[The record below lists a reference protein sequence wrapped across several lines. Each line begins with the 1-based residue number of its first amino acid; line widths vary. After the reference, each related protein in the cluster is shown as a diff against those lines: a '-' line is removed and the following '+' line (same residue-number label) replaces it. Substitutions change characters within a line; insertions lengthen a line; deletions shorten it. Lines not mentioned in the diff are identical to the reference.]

1 MKNKKIGV
9 LLILL
14 SVMIIS
20 ITAVSA
26 ADTNGTLLQEV
37 SDTDITTASLA
48 VEQKDNAT
56 SLGSEA
62 GSDVEISVNDN
73 REEISCHKVE
83 SASSNS
89 KEILSASNDDLLKSG
104 GNNFY
109 YDGTWYEDLDDAVDE
124 ACDNN
129 GGTIRIRGGTY
140 GSDSDDIKITISD
153 GIDLTFEPYESGH
166 TVIFDGSK
174 NDNWFFKIADKNAKV
189 TFNRI
194 TFRNGGAF
202 QGGAIEVD
210 EGQLNVNYCTFESNK
225 AFQNLAGGYGWGG
238 AIFLDDDECSL
249 IARNCRFINNKAA
262 SGGGAVCVEGDGSKA
277 EFYNCSFEG
286 NKQGDDEND
295 VHDKDSGTHLFSNCD
310 FIGHGSIDFTVNY
323 VDKSVEITPEVED
336 EVNYLVLYHYGAYYD
351 STDCNSGSTKTF
363 ENLEEGSYTIY
374 MMYNDEKRYIYKDAS
389 FRIVANDFILND
401 NQPFESLSAAVAA
414 IPDGGTG
421 VITVKS
427 GIYTESEN
435 FNVEIKNNK
444 NVTIKALDDS
454 LEPVTFSS
462 PYNRNFLKID
472 GNSHLILEDII
483 ITGRFE
489 SALRFNDGSEGI
501 ISNCEFKNMV
511 PYFES
516 STASSIFFPSYSP
529 SSNLELYDCTFKSN
543 KGQVYFQGRGT
554 VNITGCTF
562 AYNYGELYGGAV
574 NLGASQATITNSK
587 FIENKG
593 GNGGA
598 LTGSHLEIHDTEFIG
613 NSAKTGGAIYIYRDN
628 SIINITDCVFDSNIA
643 TNYRNIYSES
653 LTRGFNLEYNE
664 YDLNLKISPKD
675 GIYGREYILE
685 GDFDWGSNL
694 NNNYTVLA
702 GVADEEI
709 VFGDLVTIEDNKF
722 KINMGVPSAG
732 THDLYMPGMYS
743 QGDRM
748 DYFYGHDYFSDL
760 YGNEFYLNN
769 PGYAKIVIDK
779 AKITLTLEVNDVLIP
794 EIPVLNVRANWD
806 LNYTVFV
813 QNKYYEI
820 EVVNGKASMQLT
832 GLDLGNYTVVAMRN
846 ADENFELV
854 MNFTSFSISKTYSNF
869 LVLSTNVEYDTLN
882 EAVANSNSD
891 DTIFIKNGT
900 YKDTG
905 IVISNKTLD
914 IFAVG
919 DVVFDAQGR
928 DANFIIVN
936 ENAAVDIWGI
946 TFRGLHN
953 RNTNYGAIVNHGYI
967 SLYSCNFTDNK
978 ITKTTFAKNG
988 GAAIFSDGYLLDI
1001 ENCNFINNVAPLK
1014 VGTAAVTSLGHED
1027 VSILSSKF
1035 INNTAREGGALHFKN
1050 LVQYD
1055 DAIID
1060 CDFEQ
1065 NTAVKGSA
1073 IYVGNSSRYLSVSSS
1088 NFKKNDIKNNFGE
1101 NAQLEGGVIYVN
1113 ANTTEAVLDIG
1124 LSNFENNSN
1133 SKVDGGVIC
1142 LDGISKAYIESS
1154 IFNNNKGNA
1163 GSVILIKNPYDKKLS
1178 LLIDSSYFTN
1188 NNATTGAIATSPK
1201 VTTFIDE
1208 CIFENNAGIN
1218 SNIHNNGKLNAL
1230 SVLYGEKSI
1239 INGTVDFGTNLYAA
1253 ANLTVAGKNVIVDIK
1268 NNEFNYKTD
1277 ILDRGKYY
1285 AVLNSIV
1292 DANNNTYLMEGIT
1305 EIFRVNRNGMEF
1317 NVSVDNITYGE
1328 TLKVV
1333 ERLPSTAM
1341 GALEYQLN
1349 GKYYTKEEIESLK
1362 LNAGK
1367 YALVAIYDHEDYALS
1382 SATVNFEVYKANPTI
1397 SVADVEVGYNDTIIV
1412 NIETNVP
1419 SIYTIEIGDYKTDK
1433 YVNGSRAVEIEKTFE
1448 PGSYTIKVTS
1458 QERVNYISNF
1468 TEATLKVNK
1477 NLALFALSVS
1487 NRVANPD
1494 DTVIEVSAPD
1504 NAVGNIKYTVTDSN
1518 KNVVYTVTQSCRDDL
1533 VIPDLDDGTYDVN
1546 AVFEGDNLYYSTD
1559 NIQRTSLSIMRSA
1572 NNLNDNIRNSPDDN
1586 GLGDEYEEG
1595 RFIYQYDEDDDYR
1608 YFDTLEDAVDEAV
1621 LWGAGIITVRGGTYS
1636 VSSIDIEG
1644 ELELTIRA
1652 YGDEEVIFDCGD
1664 EYYFMLL
1671 TYDTE
1676 IEWTETTPP
1685 FPYVEQTDGPTVTL
1699 ENITVT
1705 HGVATYGGAIDLEV
1719 GTLTLMNC
1727 NFINNH
1733 ATYGGAIYV
1742 GKSDAENDAM
1752 VIAVNTTFINN
1763 YAESEGGAI
1772 YIDSDNLDGQSTSAS
1787 FYLCTFLY
1795 NYQGE
1800 DDNRVINYFA
1810 GGNVDEITRKY
1821 CVFNGNGEINGL
1833 AIDKINQTVHV
1844 KGNSMDSFD
1853 SVVLLY
1859 LDQVP
1864 LYTIYNNGSRDFD
1877 VTFEDVIGGNY
1888 TLGVMNDHDFN
1899 TYIFENKFEMIVP
1912 NFIISENEVYENLTD
1927 AIDAVVENGI
1937 IYANV
1942 NYYDEDNMEIDI
1954 RKSFTLKNFKDDGV
1968 IFDGSSAKWFFTIA
1982 EGCTVV
1988 FDGIY
1993 FTDGAM
1999 KNHATIENYGTL
2011 IITNCSFE
2019 GFETGAIIYNS
2030 GLLNIRNSTFS
2041 LNFADNALVLNDKN
2055 LVIDSVEFSTNIVN
2069 ISSVVYNNGDAEILS
2084 SNFTDNYNGG
2094 NGGAIYNK
2102 KSLLINNTVFT
2113 ENEGYNGGAVYNEGT
2128 LEVFNS
2134 TFEDNTANGYGGTIF
2149 NGNEL
2154 HIYNSIFTGGSS
2166 EFDGGAI
2173 YNNNIMTVFNST
2185 LVGNTAI
2192 GRGGAIYNNKSLEL
2206 TKSIF
2211 GINFAEEFANIYNA
2225 GDIQF
2230 SENMFDFYDVILI
2243 VPDGEYGIP
2252 TTITGTIDP
2261 QFNMGLQLTLP
2272 RFVNNTDAS
2281 VTISEGVF
2289 EYTTDIL
2296 PKGIYDVILD
2306 EVLYDSYSN
2315 IYYGEAISDRLI
2327 VHKANVYINAT
2338 VDDIVLRNSN
2348 HAVPT
2353 LTISA
2358 SRGGIFHL
2366 LFNNKITDVNIPSSG
2381 KFTKDLDN
2389 VGEGSYSVMVAF
2401 EGDENY
2407 NGAVNTTTFSVK
2419 QYEGNFIVNSTGG
2432 QFDTLREAISNS
2444 DAAADVIYVR
2454 EGTYSGTDNTNLS
2467 GHNRN
2472 LTIISLG
2479 DVVFDGESLNWF
2491 IEVNENADI
2500 TICDVV
2506 FTGFNVLTA
2515 FSFFENHGNLTFDG
2529 CTFVNN
2535 ALGRYDFNKD
2545 FIYNEGNLTVVDCG
2559 FYGNKLSGKSL
2570 IKSDKGASVII
2581 NESSFENNTI
2591 TSMPLIYIEDANSVK
2606 IISSV
2611 FAENRILSQD
2621 GSVISVGHSKD
2632 VLISSAFY
2640 NNTQSGKVINV
2651 FDNTNVQIDNSIFTG
2666 NTMDRIINSVE
2677 NVQNT
2682 ISGCVFTDNAAENF
2696 VLSNDQKLSV
2706 LESTFSDNTISE
2718 NGVLNIESGNAI
2730 VNGSIFTNNKA
2741 NNYRNIYSASGNV
2754 NITNTTFD
2762 VLNVDYTVHDINYGE
2777 NETIEGTVD
2786 IGTNLNFTVYLNIN
2800 GNSYP
2805 VNVTGGEFTCNTGIL
2820 NGGDYTVA
2828 LNPKD
2833 NNSNTFVFDKVTK
2846 MFTVNRI
2853 DPGLKVSIADV
2864 TQGGK
2869 LKVNTTLSNMFE
2881 TITRTVTINGTDPP
2895 QKFNITI
2902 NKSSTVNIVYEV
2914 NGNRYNKAQLENL
2927 TLSQGNYLV
2936 TAIYRGDKNYLP
2948 ATDVVYVKVN
2958 NNVPNITVSDAVV
2971 NYTDEIKI
2979 NVTVDVADFYT
2990 VFLDNRYEESVTLYV
3005 EDNAIFTFPSEG
3017 FKPGSYNITV
3027 YKLETDDYVEAY
3039 ANATLTVN
3047 KAIGVFNLSSDIIDY
3062 GENATIN
3069 VTVPVNAYG
3078 NITYRVYDENKKLV
3092 YNITQSCLEEFV
3104 VPNLSVGIYNVTGTF
3119 GGDSYYTN
3127 ESVINSSVIF
3137 VNIKASNLNVSVS
3150 NITFGENAIVIVEAD
3165 VDGEYRVYVGNNQF
3179 VVNVINGTG
3188 NVPVSNL
3195 NVGNHTV
3202 NATIIDGNYSA
3213 FNETVFGVV
3222 PCYCFC

>member
-1218 SNIHNNGKLNAL
+1218 SNIHNNG
-1230 SVLYGEKSI
+1230 
-1239 INGTVDFGTNLYAA
+1239 F
-1253 ANLTVAGKNVIVDIK
+1253 
-1268 NNEFNYKTD
+1268 
-1277 ILDRGKYY
+1277 
-1285 AVLNSIV
+1285 
-1292 DANNNTYLMEGIT
+1292 
-1305 EIFRVNRNGMEF
+1305 
-1317 NVSVDNITYGE
+1317 
-1328 TLKVV
+1328 
-1333 ERLPSTAM
+1333 
-1341 GALEYQLN
+1341 
-1349 GKYYTKEEIESLK
+1349 
-1362 LNAGK
+1362 
-1367 YALVAIYDHEDYALS
+1367 
-1382 SATVNFEVYKANPTI
+1382 
-1397 SVADVEVGYNDTIIV
+1397 
-1412 NIETNVP
+1412 
-1419 SIYTIEIGDYKTDK
+1419 
-1433 YVNGSRAVEIEKTFE
+1433 
-1448 PGSYTIKVTS
+1448 
-1458 QERVNYISNF
+1458 
-1468 TEATLKVNK
+1468 
-1477 NLALFALSVS
+1477 
-1487 NRVANPD
+1487 
-1494 DTVIEVSAPD
+1494 
-1504 NAVGNIKYTVTDSN
+1504 
-1518 KNVVYTVTQSCRDDL
+1518 
-1533 VIPDLDDGTYDVN
+1533 
-1546 AVFEGDNLYYSTD
+1546 
-1559 NIQRTSLSIMRSA
+1559 
-1572 NNLNDNIRNSPDDN
+1572 
-1586 GLGDEYEEG
+1586 
-1595 RFIYQYDEDDDYR
+1595 
-1608 YFDTLEDAVDEAV
+1608 
-1621 LWGAGIITVRGGTYS
+1621 
-1636 VSSIDIEG
+1636 
-1644 ELELTIRA
+1644 
-1652 YGDEEVIFDCGD
+1652 
-1664 EYYFMLL
+1664 
-1671 TYDTE
+1671 
-1676 IEWTETTPP
+1676 
-1685 FPYVEQTDGPTVTL
+1685 
-1699 ENITVT
+1699 
-1705 HGVATYGGAIDLEV
+1705 
-1719 GTLTLMNC
+1719 
-1727 NFINNH
+1727 
-1733 ATYGGAIYV
+1733 
-1742 GKSDAENDAM
+1742 
-1752 VIAVNTTFINN
+1752 
-1763 YAESEGGAI
+1763 
-1772 YIDSDNLDGQSTSAS
+1772 
-1787 FYLCTFLY
+1787 
-1795 NYQGE
+1795 
-1800 DDNRVINYFA
+1800 
-1810 GGNVDEITRKY
+1810 
-1821 CVFNGNGEINGL
+1821 
-1833 AIDKINQTVHV
+1833 
-1844 KGNSMDSFD
+1844 
-1853 SVVLLY
+1853 
-1859 LDQVP
+1859 
-1864 LYTIYNNGSRDFD
+1864 
-1877 VTFEDVIGGNY
+1877 
-1888 TLGVMNDHDFN
+1888 
-1899 TYIFENKFEMIVP
+1899 
-1912 NFIISENEVYENLTD
+1912 
-1927 AIDAVVENGI
+1927 
-1937 IYANV
+1937 
-1942 NYYDEDNMEIDI
+1942 
-1954 RKSFTLKNFKDDGV
+1954 
-1968 IFDGSSAKWFFTIA
+1968 
-1982 EGCTVV
+1982 TVV
-1988 FDGIY
+1988 
-1993 FTDGAM
+1993 
-1999 KNHATIENYGTL
+1999 N
-2011 IITNCSFE
+2011 
-2019 GFETGAIIYNS
+2019 
-2030 GLLNIRNSTFS
+2030 
-2041 LNFADNALVLNDKN
+2041 
-2055 LVIDSVEFSTNIVN
+2055 
-2069 ISSVVYNNGDAEILS
+2069 
-2084 SNFTDNYNGG
+2084 
-2094 NGGAIYNK
+2094 
-2102 KSLLINNTVFT
+2102 
-2113 ENEGYNGGAVYNEGT
+2113 
-2128 LEVFNS
+2128 
-2134 TFEDNTANGYGGTIF
+2134 
-2149 NGNEL
+2149 
-2154 HIYNSIFTGGSS
+2154 
-2166 EFDGGAI
+2166 
-2173 YNNNIMTVFNST
+2173 
-2185 LVGNTAI
+2185 
-2192 GRGGAIYNNKSLEL
+2192 
-2206 TKSIF
+2206 
-2211 GINFAEEFANIYNA
+2211 
-2225 GDIQF
+2225 
-2230 SENMFDFYDVILI
+2230 
-2243 VPDGEYGIP
+2243 
-2252 TTITGTIDP
+2252 
-2261 QFNMGLQLTLP
+2261 
-2272 RFVNNTDAS
+2272 
-2281 VTISEGVF
+2281 
-2289 EYTTDIL
+2289 
-2296 PKGIYDVILD
+2296 
-2306 EVLYDSYSN
+2306 
-2315 IYYGEAISDRLI
+2315 
-2327 VHKANVYINAT
+2327 
-2338 VDDIVLRNSN
+2338 
-2348 HAVPT
+2348 
-2353 LTISA
+2353 
-2358 SRGGIFHL
+2358 
-2366 LFNNKITDVNIPSSG
+2366 
-2381 KFTKDLDN
+2381 
-2389 VGEGSYSVMVAF
+2389 
-2401 EGDENY
+2401 
-2407 NGAVNTTTFSVK
+2407 
-2419 QYEGNFIVNSTGG
+2419 
-2432 QFDTLREAISNS
+2432 
-2444 DAAADVIYVR
+2444 
-2454 EGTYSGTDNTNLS
+2454 
-2467 GHNRN
+2467 
-2472 LTIISLG
+2472 
-2479 DVVFDGESLNWF
+2479 
-2491 IEVNENADI
+2491 
-2500 TICDVV
+2500 
-2506 FTGFNVLTA
+2506 
-2515 FSFFENHGNLTFDG
+2515 
-2529 CTFVNN
+2529 
-2535 ALGRYDFNKD
+2535 
-2545 FIYNEGNLTVVDCG
+2545 
-2559 FYGNKLSGKSL
+2559 
-2570 IKSDKGASVII
+2570 
-2581 NESSFENNTI
+2581 
-2591 TSMPLIYIEDANSVK
+2591 
-2606 IISSV
+2606 
-2611 FAENRILSQD
+2611 
-2621 GSVISVGHSKD
+2621 
-2632 VLISSAFY
+2632 
-2640 NNTQSGKVINV
+2640 
-2651 FDNTNVQIDNSIFTG
+2651 
-2666 NTMDRIINSVE
+2666 
-2677 NVQNT
+2677 
-2682 ISGCVFTDNAAENF
+2682 
-2696 VLSNDQKLSV
+2696 
-2706 LESTFSDNTISE
+2706 
-2718 NGVLNIESGNAI
+2718 
-2730 VNGSIFTNNKA
+2730 
-2741 NNYRNIYSASGNV
+2741 
-2754 NITNTTFD
+2754 
-2762 VLNVDYTVHDINYGE
+2762 
-2777 NETIEGTVD
+2777 
-2786 IGTNLNFTVYLNIN
+2786 
-2800 GNSYP
+2800 
-2805 VNVTGGEFTCNTGIL
+2805 
-2820 NGGDYTVA
+2820 
-2828 LNPKD
+2828 
-2833 NNSNTFVFDKVTK
+2833 
-2846 MFTVNRI
+2846 
-2853 DPGLKVSIADV
+2853 
-2864 TQGGK
+2864 
-2869 LKVNTTLSNMFE
+2869 
-2881 TITRTVTINGTDPP
+2881 
-2895 QKFNITI
+2895 
-2902 NKSSTVNIVYEV
+2902 
-2914 NGNRYNKAQLENL
+2914 
-2927 TLSQGNYLV
+2927 
-2936 TAIYRGDKNYLP
+2936 
-2948 ATDVVYVKVN
+2948 
-2958 NNVPNITVSDAVV
+2958 
-2971 NYTDEIKI
+2971 
-2979 NVTVDVADFYT
+2979 
-2990 VFLDNRYEESVTLYV
+2990 
-3005 EDNAIFTFPSEG
+3005 
-3017 FKPGSYNITV
+3017 
-3027 YKLETDDYVEAY
+3027 
-3039 ANATLTVN
+3039 
-3047 KAIGVFNLSSDIIDY
+3047 
-3062 GENATIN
+3062 
-3069 VTVPVNAYG
+3069 
-3078 NITYRVYDENKKLV
+3078 
-3092 YNITQSCLEEFV
+3092 
-3104 VPNLSVGIYNVTGTF
+3104 
-3119 GGDSYYTN
+3119 
-3127 ESVINSSVIF
+3127 
-3137 VNIKASNLNVSVS
+3137 
-3150 NITFGENAIVIVEAD
+3150 
-3165 VDGEYRVYVGNNQF
+3165 
-3179 VVNVINGTG
+3179 
-3188 NVPVSNL
+3188 
-3195 NVGNHTV
+3195 
-3202 NATIIDGNYSA
+3202 
-3213 FNETVFGVV
+3213 
-3222 PCYCFC
+3222 